1 MKAVIYARYSC
12 DHQREE
18 SIEGQLREC
27 KAYAEK
33 NNITIIGSYIDR
45 AMSAK
50 TDNRPQF
57 QQMIK
62 DSSKHLFDAIIVWK
76 LDRFARNRYDSA
88 HYKSLLRKNG
98 VKVVSATEVI
108 SEGAEGIILESVL
121 EGFAE
126 YYSAELSEKVIRGLK
141 ENALKCQWN
150 GSPVPIGY
158 VIDDKKHYQLDL
170 LTAPF
175 VKDAFEMYASG
186 RTIKDIVE
194 YLNSKGVKSS
204 YKKDVTKTTVAAM
217 LKNTKYRGQY
227 KYMDVVIEG
236 GVPRI
241 VTDEL
246 FQKVQDRLTK
256 NKQSRSRF
264 KAKVEYFLSTKMICG
279 DCGAMMVGECGTSKN
294 GVVYNYYKCS
304 NVKKRKGCHKSSIK
318 KDLAEELVM
327 NKVMN
332 EMFTE
337 NMIEDIADSVMR
349 LHKRENTAIPLL
361 KEQLAEVEKGIDNM
375 LNAMQAGILTKST
388 KKRLDDLEAQKE
400 KLEIDILREG
410 LQQEILTRDMV
421 VRRLREMKELD
432 LSVDDNKRILIDT
445 FVNSIQVFD
454 DKLIVS
460 FNNREGESEISLL
473 TDGCSD
479 GRGLGELQKAR
490 KHYAFGLFS
499 CLLTG
504 GNFTC
509 CLVVMHE
516 ILEYKYTL

>member
-27 KAYAEK
+27 KEYAEK
-33 NNITIIGSYIDR
+33 NNITVIGSYIDR

-62 DSSKHLFDAIIVWK
+62 DSAKQIFDAIIVWK

-88 HYKSLLRKNG
+88 HYKAQLRKNG

-126 YYSAELSEKVIRGLK
+126 YYSAELSEKVIRGMK

-158 VIDDKKHYQLDL
+158 VIDDKKHYQLNP

-175 VKDAFEMYASG
+175 VKDAFEMYAAG
-186 RTIKDIVE
+186 KMVKDIVE
-194 YLNSKGVKSS
+194 YMNSKGVKSS
-204 YKKDVTKTTVAAM
+204 YNKPLTKTTVTAM

-227 KYMDVVIEG
+227 KFMDVVIED

-246 FQKVQDRLTK
+246 FQKAQDRLAK

-264 KAKVEYFLSTKMICG
+264 KAKVEYFLSTKMVCA
-279 DCGAMMVGECGTSKN
+279 DCGAMMVGESGTSKN
-294 GVVYNYYKCS
+294 GTIYNYYKCS

-318 KDLAEELVM
+318 KELAEELVL
-327 NKVMN
+327 NKVMT
-332 EMFTE
+332 EMFTDD
-337 NMIEDIADSVMR
+337 MIEDIADSVMA
-349 LHKRENTAIPLL
+349 LQKRENTAVPLL
-361 KEQLAEVEKGIDNM
+361 KQQLAEVEKGIENM

-400 KLEIDILREG
+400 KLEIDIMREE
-410 LQQEILTRDMV
+410 LQEKVLTRDKIV
-421 VRRLREMKELD
+421 FWLRKMKDLD
-432 LSVDDNKRILIDT
+432 LAQDDNKRILIDT

-454 DKLIVS
+454 DRLIVS
-460 FNNREGESEISLL
+460 FNNREGVSEIALL
-473 TDGCSD
+473 TGGCSA
-479 GRGLGELQKAR
+479 GRGLGEPNQTNPNRAYSGSDLLFYMGKA
-490 KHYAFGLFS
+490 
-499 CLLTG
+499 
-504 GNFTC
+504 
-509 CLVVMHE
+509 VVG
-516 ILEYKYTL
+516 IVVDL